1 MSKTQGAMNNM
12 MKKAVQQRM
21 AEKFGGDGSLEKAGQ
36 NVVNAPQIIREGLSN
51 SVSSVTDPDTYTDKI
66 NVSLEPVR
74 LTRNLFN
81 TNDRTFGERGYDLYR
96 NRLENKFSSKPS
108 VFANMADNRDLAL
121 KDKQTTDMISE
132 SIRNQFD
139 ENKDYFRTPIKSID
153 ALGLSDAQKNL
164 AREEIKKS
172 NRKFKLKK
180 RGIFG

>member
-1 MSKTQGAMNNM
+1 MSKTQGAMNNI
-12 MKKAVQQRM
+12 MKKAVQKRV
-21 AEKFGGDGSLEKAGQ
+21 AEKLGGDGSLEKAGE
-36 NVVNAPQIIREGLSN
+36 NVMNAPEIIRKGMSD
-51 SVSSVTDPDTYTDKI
+51 SVNSVTDPNTYRDKI

-81 TNDRTFGERGYDLYR
+81 TNDRTFGERGYDLYK
-96 NRLENKFSSKPS
+96 NRLENKFGSKPS
-108 VFANMADNRDLAL
+108 AFANMADNRDLDL
-121 KDKQTTDMISE
+121 KDEQTTDMISE

-139 ENKDYFRTPIKSID
+139 ENKDYFRTPIKTID

-164 AREEIKKS
+164 AREEIKNS